1 MLNLFRKCIL
11 ICAVTCLHAG
21 CKRLT
26 NKYSPMNTDV
36 LRDKNTD
43 TQDEIR
49 STSLQHVSIY
59 KDSSDGAESPVR
71 RAGRRVGEIHSL
83 TMCVRV
89 CQCVWLSSDLGQG
102 TITWIKGGGR
112 VMTTDVTDVKGN
124 EEQPINRLLLL
135 NNKPLVKNLGL
146 ELKKKSL
153 KT

>member
-1 MLNLFRKCIL
+1 MYFNLCSNLSSRWLQTSDKQIQSHEHR
-11 ICAVTCLHAG
+11 HAQRQ
-21 CKRLT
+21 KHRHT
-26 NKYSPMNTDV
+26 
-36 LRDKNTD
+36 
-43 TQDEIR
+43 DEIR

-83 TMCVRV
+83 TTCVRV

-102 TITWIKGGGR
+102 TTTWIKGGGR
-112 VMTTDVTDVKGN
+112 VTTTDVTDVKGN